1 MKYVSCLK
9 PCMLSIETKYIN
21 VINVIEF
28 NLAMPFN
35 LVILCLTQTEIFLSR
50 EINHLIITFVGKK
63 DAITV
68 VLIVKHG
75 NSMKKGTEV
84 SRSPL

>member
-1 MKYVSCLK
+1 MTNLSCLK
-9 PCMLSIETKYIN
+9 PSVLSIETKYIN
-21 VINVIEF
+21 AIYVYD
-28 NLAMPFN
+28 LWPFN
-35 LVILCLTQTEIFLSR
+35 LVILGHTQTEIFLSR

-84 SRSPL
+84 NQPPLL

>member
-1 MKYVSCLK
+1 MKSLSCLK
-9 PCMLSIETKYIN
+9 PSVLSIETKYIN
-21 VINVIEF
+21 AINVSD
-28 NLAMPFN
+28 LWPFN
-35 LVILCLTQTEIFLSR
+35 LVIFCHTQTEIFLSR

-84 SRSPL
+84 NRPPLL